1 MMTRQRLLV
10 RGRQPARF
18 IARSHCG
25 SCLLHRLQYTVT
37 IFVGNGNI
45 GSFVEEGSFDYE
57 QINLCNVTASQITV
71 DVQVAG
77 AYLVKGVPIPAGSA
91 LSALDGKMIM
101 EAADTCV
108 VTSNT
113 AASVDVIL
121 SVLEQGE
128 S

>member
-1 MMTRQRLLV
+1 MAFNKYTSLAV
-10 RGRQPARF
+10 GTSPA
-18 IARSHCG
+18 
-25 SCLLHRLQYTVT
+25 TVHT
-37 IFVGNGNI
+37 VAAGQEAVVI
-45 GSFVEEGSFDYE
+45 GL
-57 QINLCNVTASQITV
+57 NLANVSASQITV

-77 AYLVKGVPIPAGSA
+77 AYVIKGAPIPAGSS
-91 LSALDGKMIM
+91 LSALDGKIIM

-113 AASVDVIL
+113 AASCDVIL